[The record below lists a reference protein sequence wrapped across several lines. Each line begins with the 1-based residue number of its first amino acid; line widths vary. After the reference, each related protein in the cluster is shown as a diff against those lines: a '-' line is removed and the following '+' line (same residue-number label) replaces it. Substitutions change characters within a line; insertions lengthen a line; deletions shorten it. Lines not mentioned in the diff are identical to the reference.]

1 MIKQF
6 LTTTEAAKMLFVVPD
21 TVLKWVK
28 AGKIKSYRTPG
39 GHSRIPIDSVTA
51 LLAEQ
56 NNNIVRP
63 EQKSEKS
70 YQYCWQ
76 HPASVKK
83 NQNDCSECLNYI
95 CRVKRCY
102 QLRNSLDGIGCIRIG
117 CDVLCEQCDYFK
129 LVSRQVLSVVI
140 MSENHRTFNDRS
152 KLNFSSDMKIEF
164 VEDEY
169 ECSFLIEKFRPDYII
184 IDYSM
189 DLNRIWTFCKHLVND
204 PRLPFARI
212 ILTSEGW
219 NEQNFCNK
227 EIFGWIKKPLSV
239 EHIREYIHR
248 MYDQTEN

>member
-1 MIKQF
+1 MLKQI
-6 LTTTEAAKMLFVVPD
+6 LTTTEAAKMLFVAPD

-51 LLAEQ
+51 LLTEQ
-56 NNNIVRP
+56 HNDIVRP
-63 EQKSEKS
+63 EPKSERS

-76 HPASVKK
+76 YPAAGKK
-83 NQNDCSECLNYI
+83 NQNDCSDCLSYI

-102 QLRNSLDGIGCIRIG
+102 QLRNMIDGIGCIRIG
-117 CDVLCEQCDYFK
+117 CDVLCEVCDYYK
-129 LVSRQVLSVVI
+129 TVSGQVLSVVI
-140 MSENHRTFNDRS
+140 MSENRRTLYDRS
-152 KLNFSSDMKIEF
+152 KLNFNPDMKIEF

-189 DLNRIWTFCKHLVND
+189 EHNRIWAFCKHLVDD

-212 ILTSEGW
+212 IFTSEGMD
-219 NEQNFCNK
+219 EPIFCAK

-239 EHIREYIHR
+239 ENIREYIHR
-248 MYDQTEN
+248 M